1 MLCARYQ
8 ITESSQRGE
17 ARRAAAAQAQSLG
30 FDEETVGR
38 VALVVSELAGNLVRH
53 VPGGGQLLLRS
64 VQRGDF
70 VSIEVVAIDRG
81 PGLVDHQQAL
91 RDGFSTSGTP
101 GTGLG
106 AVGRLSDQFDLHTA
120 PGVGTVIVS
129 RIWRDAQP
137 ADPQVAVGA
146 VCATMIGERVP
157 GDAVSVVD
165 HNGRTR
171 VLVADGLGHG
181 VDAEAAAAKAVDVFE
196 HNHLT
201 TTIGELLDTI
211 HRALRATRGAAVSI
225 AEIDPSGQSLQ
236 YVGIGNVSGT
246 IHSRDGVRSLVSHNG
261 IVGHTIRR
269 TQEFSYELPAG
280 SVVVLHSDGLKS
292 RWTFDSYAGL
302 LRRDPTVVAAV
313 LFRDFERGRDDATAL
328 VART

>member
-1 MLCARYQ
+1 
-8 ITESSQRGE
+8 
-17 ARRAAAAQAQSLG
+17 
-30 FDEETVGR
+30 
-38 VALVVSELAGNLVRH
+38 
-53 VPGGGQLLLRS
+53 
-64 VQRGDF
+64 
-70 VSIEVVAIDRG
+70 
-81 PGLVDHQQAL
+81 
-91 RDGFSTSGTP
+91 
-101 GTGLG
+101 
-106 AVGRLSDQFDLHTA
+106 
-120 PGVGTVIVS
+120 
-129 RIWRDAQP
+129 
-137 ADPQVAVGA
+137 
-146 VCATMIGERVP
+146 
-157 GDAVSVVD
+157 VSVVD

-225 AEIDPSGQSLQ
+225 AEIDPSAQSLQ